1 MPHYVDGF
9 VLTIPRA
16 KVAAYKKLA
25 SKAGK
30 VWVANGALEYRE
42 CVADD
47 MNAPG
52 MVPFPKLAKARP
64 DDVVIFAWA
73 VFKSRR
79 HRDAANKK
87 IAADT
92 RLAAMCEEAKGVV
105 DCKRMAYGGFTSL
118 VKF

>member
-1 MPHYVDGF
+1 MPLYVDGF
-9 VLTIPRA
+9 VLTIPKA
-16 KVAAYKKLA
+16 KVAAYRKLA
-25 SKAGK
+25 TLAGK
-30 VWVANGALEYRE
+30 VWRANGALEYHE
-42 CVADD
+42 CLADD
-47 MNAPG
+47 MDAPG
-52 MVPFPKLAKARP
+52 MIPFPKLTKARP

-87 IAADT
+87 IAADV
-92 RLAAMCEEAKGVV
+92 RLAAMCGEAKGVV